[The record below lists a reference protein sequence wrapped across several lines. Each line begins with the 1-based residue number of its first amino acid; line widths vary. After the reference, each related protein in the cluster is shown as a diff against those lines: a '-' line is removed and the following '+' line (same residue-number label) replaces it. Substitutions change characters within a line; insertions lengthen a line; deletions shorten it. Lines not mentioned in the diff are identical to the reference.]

1 MRWLNYI
8 TTGLS
13 LLMAAGA
20 LFFLPM
26 PASWIVA
33 AIFAAIAAFA
43 ITTKGKT
50 EKSKFVVRL
59 KGFAWT
65 RDDFCRG

>member
-13 LLMAAGA
+13 LLMATGA
-20 LFFLPM
+20 LFFLPV

-50 EKSKFVVRL
+50 EKNETHEQSAL
-59 KGFAWT
+59 
-65 RDDFCRG
+65 RDVMEET